1 MTHTSASL
9 DEAYL
14 RLHRTGPE
22 FGGDQEGNH
31 GLANHGPMAAEV
43 LVRHGH
49 GERVS
54 SWLDRYVPRLIDMP
68 ASREPITEHNRRDA
82 LGGGRARLGDWT
94 EYFTRQM
101 AERPWRNVLATWW
114 PVLLPGITA
123 GATHGAIR
131 VGHAVRSLTSGAGE
145 LAESELAHALA
156 FWAARNR
163 PVPGATAPSGELSPK
178 QALAAIPHLGDRSGL
193 IAHRFARLAD
203 LPGWPAAQAA
213 LRAPADADEVPV
225 LLDELVRAATVRYL
239 HRAHGSP
246 VLLVHTATAPN
257 AVKHT
262 LPVLPKEL
270 WAPSLAA
277 VWSAAA
283 AIVSAYEPDHTVPR
297 AELPEAPS
305 ADDPVAY
312 LLERAV
318 ANGDEHV
325 IKFTDTA
332 LEVYQA
338 SGDPDALAAAV
349 RARELIEP
357 EV

>member
-1 MTHTSASL
+1 MNTSASL

-22 FGGDQEGNH
+22 FGGDQEGDH

-43 LVRHGH
+43 LVRRGH
-49 GERVS
+49 GEQVS
-54 SWLDRYVPRLIDMP
+54 SWLDQYVARLIDMP
-68 ASREPITEHNRRDA
+68 APREAITEQNLRDA

-101 AERPWRNVLATWW
+101 AERPWQDVLAKWW

-131 VGHAVRSLTSGAGE
+131 VGHAVRNLTGGAGE
-145 LAESELAHALA
+145 LAKSELAHGLA

-163 PVPGATAPSGELSPK
+163 PIPGATAPSGDLSPE
-178 QALAAIPHLGDRSGL
+178 QALATVPHLTDQSGL
-193 IAHRFARLAD
+193 IAHRLARLAD

-213 LRAPADADEVPV
+213 LRAPADADDVPV
-225 LLDELVRAATVRYL
+225 LLDQLVRAATVRYL

-246 VLLVHTATAPN
+246 ILLVHTATAPN

-262 LPVLPKEL
+262 LPALPKEM

-283 AIVSAYEPDHTVPR
+283 AILSAYEPDHSVPQ
-297 AELPEAPS
+297 AELPRAPR
-305 ADDPVAY
+305 ADDPVAD

-332 LEVYQA
+332 VEVYQA

-349 RARELIEP
+349 RARDLIEP